1 MRLPE
6 TLMLATR
13 NAHKLREFERLLAPA
28 QITVTS
34 LPEGIELPPETGD
47 TFAANA
53 LPKAQAA
60 AEATGQMTIA
70 DDSGIEAEALGGRPG
85 VRSARYAG
93 PGADD
98 EQNLAKLQREVAPG
112 SALRYVC
119 VLALVDPSS
128 SGVGERLFTGDCHG
142 EMAPGRSG
150 RRGFGYD
157 PVFVP
162 DGVSPPQTM
171 AELSDA
177 AKDRISHRG
186 RAVAGF
192 LAWARGASS

>member
-1 MRLPE
+1 VRLPE

-13 NAHKLREFERLLAPA
+13 NPHKLREFERLLAPA
-28 QITVTS
+28 QITVTP
-34 LPEGIELPPETGD
+34 LPEGVELPPEVGD

-60 AEATGQMTIA
+60 ADATGRMTIA

-98 EQNLAKLQREVAPG
+98 EQNLTKLQREVAPG

-119 VLALVDPSS
+119 VLALVDPSR
-128 SGVGERLFTGDCHG
+128 SGASERLFSGECRGRMAAERRGD
-142 EMAPGRSG
+142 
-150 RRGFGYD
+150 RGFGYD

-162 DGVSPPQTM
+162 DGVSPAQTM
-171 AELSDA
+171 AELSDL
-177 AKDRISHRG
+177 AKDQISHRG
-186 RAVAGF
+186 RAVAAL
-192 LAWARGASS
+192 LAWARGGS